1 MALIVLLL
9 VGLGLRLAAL
19 PLPGHFGDVLV
30 MARWAENLVLY
41 GPGQF
46 YQHDSSIYPS
56 LLPFLWIVG
65 LVFDGDQ
72 LSTAIKGLSI
82 PFDLLIGLTLFVV
95 VSRRAGSGPGLL
107 AAGCYLLNPALILA
121 GPVWGQVDAAGSLFF
136 LLALVALSAD
146 RFALAG
152 GLAIVAGLAKP
163 QFGLVALPVLVVVGQ
178 RLWQRREAWPL
189 AAVVGGG
196 AIAAL
201 AIGAFLGLSPIHWL
215 ERLSGTATFQPDTSL
230 DAINVWGVL
239 VGFEIDDAPYVGI
252 GALLLLIGL
261 VASLA
266 PLRRGHDLAIV
277 LTVGMTLAFAFY
289 FLPTRVHERY
299 LFPAFAVAAPL
310 AAVDIRSLA
319 AYVSLSIGFAGTL
332 LRALVLTTPFTL
344 HPELESILT
353 APWMVWVLAIL
364 LFGSAATLIRLSLT
378 GASDALRPAGGPPS
392 GSSSSPPAAQLT
404 RNISLATA
412 SLPAPRPRANSS
424 TRSNSGVS
432 IRSNPH
438 RDPSST
444 ATAPARA
451 HAAASSGSWS
461 RSRAA
466 R

>member
-1 MALIVLLL
+1 
-9 VGLGLRLAAL
+9 
-19 PLPGHFGDVLV
+19 
-30 MARWAENLVLY
+30 
-41 GPGQF
+41 
-46 YQHDSSIYPS
+46 
-56 LLPFLWIVG
+56 
-65 LVFDGDQ
+65 
-72 LSTAIKGLSI
+72 
-82 PFDLLIGLTLFVV
+82 
-95 VSRRAGSGPGLL
+95 
-107 AAGCYLLNPALILA
+107 
-121 GPVWGQVDAAGSLFF
+121 
-136 LLALVALSAD
+136 VALSAD

-178 RLWQRREAWPL
+178 RLWQRRDGWPL
-189 AAVVGGG
+189 AAAVAGGAVAGG
-196 AIAAL
+196 AIGL
-201 AIGAFLGLSPIHWL
+201 FLGLSPIRWL

-239 VGFEIDDAPYVGI
+239 VGFEINDAPYLGI
-252 GALLLLIGL
+252 GALLLVIGL
-261 VASLA
+261 VASLV
-266 PLRRGHDLAIV
+266 PLRRGHDLVIV
-277 LTVGMTLAFAFY
+277 LTVGMMLAFAFY

-299 LFPAFAVAAPL
+299 LFPAFVVAAPL
-310 AAVDIRSLA
+310 AAVDVRSLA
-319 AYVSLSIGFAGTL
+319 AYVSLSIGFAGTM

-344 HPELESILT
+344 TSELESILT
-353 APWMVWVLAIL
+353 APWMVWFLAIL

>member
-1 MALIVLLL
+1 MPGMALIVLLV

-41 GPGQF
+41 GPGHF
-46 YQHDSSIYPS
+46 YEHDSSIYPA

-65 LVFDGDQ
+65 LVFDGEQ

-82 PFDLLIGLTLFVV
+82 PFDLLIGLTLFAVV
-95 VSRRAGSGPGLL
+95 GRRAGSGAGLL

-152 GLAIVAGLAKP
+152 ALAVVAGLAKP
-163 QFGLVALPVLVVVGQ
+163 QFGLVALPVLVVAGQ
-178 RLWQRREAWPL
+178 RLWRGRDFGPL
-189 AAVVGGG
+189 ASVVAGG
-196 AIAAL
+196 AVAG
-201 AIGAFLGLSPIHWL
+201 GAVGLFLGLSPFRWL

-239 VGFEIDDAPYVGI
+239 VGFEINDAPYVGI
-252 GALLLLIGL
+252 GALLLVIGL
-261 VASLA
+261 VASLV

-277 LTVGMTLAFAFY
+277 LTVGMMLAFAFY

-299 LFPAFAVAAPL
+299 LFPAFALAAPL

-344 HPELESILT
+344 TSELQTLLT

-364 LFGSAATLIRLSLT
+364 LFGSAATLIWLSLT
-378 GASDALRPAGGPPS
+378 GASDALS
-392 GSSSSPPAAQLT
+392 PAAS
-404 RNISLATA
+404 RPSAESLDPA
-412 SLPAPRPRANSS
+412 SAAP
-424 TRSNSGVS
+424 G
-432 IRSNPH
+432 
-438 RDPSST
+438 
-444 ATAPARA
+444 
-451 HAAASSGSWS
+451 
-461 RSRAA
+461 
-466 R
+466 

>member
-1 MALIVLLL
+1 MTSDGRRWSSLAPWAVLGGLLL
-9 VGLGLRLAAL
+9 IALMVRLAVL
-19 PLPGHFGDVLV
+19 PLPGHGGDVAV
-30 MARWAENLVLY
+30 TARWAENMVLF
-41 GPGQF
+41 GPGHF
-46 YQHDSSIYPS
+46 YEHDSSIYPA

-72 LSTAIKGLSI
+72 LATAIKGLAI
-82 PFDLLIGLTLFVV
+82 PFDLLTGLTLFVV
-95 VSRRAGSGPGLL
+95 VGRRAGSGPGLL

-146 RFALAG
+146 RFGLAG

-163 QFGLVALPVLVVVGQ
+163 QFGLVLLPVLVVAGQ
-178 RLWQRREAWPL
+178 RLWRARDLAPL
-189 AAVVGGG
+189 AAVLAGGVVAG
-196 AIAAL
+196 L
-201 AIGAFLGLSPIHWL
+201 TIGAFLGLSPFHWA

-230 DAINVWGVL
+230 NAINVWGVL

-252 GALLLLIGL
+252 GALLLVIGL
-261 VASLA
+261 VASLV
-266 PLRRGHDLAIV
+266 PLRRRHDLAIV
-277 LTVGMTLAFAFY
+277 LTVGMMLAFAFY

-310 AAVDIRSLA
+310 AAVDGRSLA

-344 HPELESILT
+344 TSELQTLLT

-392 GSSSSPPAAQLT
+392 GESLDLASAA
-404 RNISLATA
+404 
-412 SLPAPRPRANSS
+412 P
-424 TRSNSGVS
+424 G
-432 IRSNPH
+432 
-438 RDPSST
+438 
-444 ATAPARA
+444 
-451 HAAASSGSWS
+451 
-461 RSRAA
+461 
-466 R
+466 